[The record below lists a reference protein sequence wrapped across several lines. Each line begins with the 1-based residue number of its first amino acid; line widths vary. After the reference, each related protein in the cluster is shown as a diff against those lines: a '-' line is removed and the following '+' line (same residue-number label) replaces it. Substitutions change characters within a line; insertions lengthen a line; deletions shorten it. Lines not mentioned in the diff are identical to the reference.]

1 MEHLDRA
8 VEPSGL
14 MMSYAKGTRM
24 GYHNVC
30 TPDGEYTTVNIV
42 KMPVLSVLVSL
53 TPDTGICILLS

>member
-8 VEPSGL
+8 VEPFGL
-14 MMSYAKGTRM
+14 MMSYAKGMRM
-24 GYHNVC
+24 GYHNAC

-42 KMPVLSVLVSL
+42 KMLVLSVLVSL

>member
-14 MMSYAKGTRM
+14 MMFYAKGARM
-24 GYHNVC
+24 DYPNVC

-42 KMPVLSVLVSL
+42 KTPVLSVLVSL